1 MQIRDR
7 KNIVPSD
14 HLIEAAL
21 CARLFLGMALAVLFA
36 SLGCGGSSGN
46 NSKPAAAIA
55 LTPPGGFSI
64 SQGQT
69 IKLTAQTSNDS
80 GAGVL
85 WSLHGDGTLLNPEN
99 ASVTYVAPTT
109 AITDP
114 NVVVT
119 ATSVSDSSV
128 EAYIPITLLRPNVFA
143 NVLDVHV
150 NGGPVAG
157 KVRQNAAFTSVTVCI
172 PATTTCQAINGI
184 LIDTGSVGL
193 RILSSA
199 LPALPAVQNADGF
212 PLSECLQYR
221 SQSYL
226 WGDVVAADVR
236 IAGEVARDLAIQAVG
251 IPANFTAPSD
261 CSDNGAREAAVTQ
274 ATLGA
279 NGILGIGYQQKDSAA
294 TASKALYYSCSGG
307 SCSSSTAPLERQVS
321 NPITDFLVDSNGS
334 ILQFPA
340 LNGAATQLD
349 GTLTFGLATQTNN
362 QLGDATVFTVDS
374 SGSFTTSLASTGQ
387 NLTSSVIDSG
397 NNAFFFPDDTLP
409 LCPGTGT
416 FYCPSSSTSVA
427 TTQIGANRAESTIQ
441 FTVENADALLS
452 SNPTAAA
459 FSGLAGS
466 NGSGSCSGGVG
477 SCQFHWG
484 LPFFYGRRVFIAI
497 SGQNIPYDPVA
508 SLPPPAPPWFAY
520 LTKF

>member
-1 MQIRDR
+1 MQTRDR
-7 KNIVPSD
+7 QTIMTSD
-14 HLIEAAL
+14 TRIEGAL
-21 CARLFLGMALAVLFA
+21 CARLFLGMALAVSLV

-46 NSKPAAAIA
+46 NPKPAASIT

-64 SQGQT
+64 FQGQT
-69 IKLTAQTSNDS
+69 IKLTAQTRNDS
-80 GAGVL
+80 GAGIL
-85 WSLHGDGTLLNPEN
+85 WSLHGDGTLLNPAT

-119 ATSVSDSSV
+119 ATSASDSSV
-128 EAYIPITLLRPNVFA
+128 QAYIPITLLPPNVFP
-143 NVLDVHV
+143 NVLNVHV

-157 KVRQNAAFTSVTVCI
+157 RVRQNASFTSVTVCI

-199 LPALPAVQNADGF
+199 LPSLPAVQNADGS
-212 PLSECLQYR
+212 PLSECFQYR
-221 SQSYL
+221 SQSYV
-226 WGDVVAADVR
+226 WGDIVAADIR
-236 IAGEVARDLAIQAVG
+236 IAGEVARDLPIQAVG
-251 IPANFTAPSD
+251 IPANVTVPSD

-274 ATLGA
+274 ATLDA
-279 NGILGIGYQQKDSAA
+279 NGILGIGYQQKDSAT

-307 SCSSSTAPLERQVS
+307 SCSSSAAPLERQVS
-321 NPITDFLVDSNGS
+321 NPIVDFLVDNNGA

-362 QLGDATVFTVDS
+362 QLGDATVFTVYS
-374 SGSFTTSLASTGQ
+374 SGSVTTSLASTGQ
-387 NLTSSVIDSG
+387 SLTSSVIDSG
-397 NNAFFFPDDTLP
+397 NNAFFFPDDSLP

-427 TTQIGANRAESTIQ
+427 STQIGANRAESAIQ

-452 SNPTAAA
+452 SNPTA
-459 FSGLAGS
+459 
-466 NGSGSCSGGVG
+466 
-477 SCQFHWG
+477 
-484 LPFFYGRRVFIAI
+484 
-497 SGQNIPYDPVA
+497 
-508 SLPPPAPPWFAY
+508 
-520 LTKF
+520 